1 MANTPVKISSM
12 TLTSSLTGL
21 YVPCVVDNGDDTFT
35 NYKVSVETLKGNTG
49 LAAGFGTPSASATLL
64 ASGATPTV
72 TVVAS
77 GSDTAKQF
85 AFAFGIPQG
94 IKGDTGDNIELQ
106 ATSTYIQ
113 WKPTSSTSWTNLI
126 ALSALKGEKGDTG
139 SQGIQG
145 IQGIKGDTGA
155 QGIQGLQGAKGD
167 AFTYSDFTAAQLAAL
182 KGDKGDKGEQ
192 GIQGIQGLQGVQG
205 ATGATGAT
213 GAGVPTGGAAGQY
226 LRKASASNYD
236 YEWANMSAATTV
248 AFGTSTANYVP
259 LTVDSTTKNVSIDGH
274 THSQYLTEHQS
285 LSGYATQDWV
295 SARGYLTSSSLSG
308 YATQTW
314 VGEQGY
320 LTSSALS
327 GYATQSW
334 VSLQGYLTS
343 ISKSDVESVLT
354 GNITSHTHSQ
364 YLTAHQS
371 LDAVASSS
379 ATGTLTVAGWGSNS
393 QTINVTGV
401 TASNIVVVSPAPASV
416 DAYAEAGII
425 CTAQGAGTLTFTC
438 DTVPTAALTINI
450 VIVR

>member
-1 MANTPVKISSM
+1 MRTIKISELPLYS
-12 TLTSSLTGL
+12 SSLLEGL
-21 YVPCVVDNGDDTFT
+21 FTIATDNQ
-35 NYKVSVETLKGNTG
+35 NRSVKVS
-49 LAAGFGTPSASATLL
+49 AA
-64 ASGATPTV
+64 
-72 TVVAS
+72 
-77 GSDTAKQF
+77 
-85 AFAFGIPQG
+85 
-94 IKGDTGDNIELQ
+94 
-106 ATSTYIQ
+106 
-113 WKPTSSTSWTNLI
+113 
-126 ALSALKGEKGDTG
+126 ALKGP
-139 SQGIQG
+139 
-145 IQGIKGDTGA
+145 KGDTGA
-155 QGIQGLQGAKGD
+155 QGPQGDTGA

-182 KGDKGDKGEQ
+182 KGDKGDAFTYADFTSAQLEALKGEK
-192 GIQGIQGLQGVQG
+192 GD
-205 ATGATGAT
+205 TGATGAT

-226 LRKASASNYD
+226 LRKASASDYD

-334 VSLQGYLTS
+334 VSSQNYLTAVT
-343 ISKSDVESVLT
+343 KSAVESVLT
-354 GNITSHTHSQ
+354 GDITSHTHSQ

-425 CTAQGAGTLTFTC
+425 CTAQGDGTLTFTC